1 MIRSIFYDFYRKK
14 YSENE
19 NSSVEIKDTSMT
31 TVGTL
36 INILNSVKIE
46 LSDFNVE
53 LLYFADKYNIKPLY
67 EICIMKLCRWKKVIS
82 QIFCRF
88 FFLCEKWFHEFFCT
102 FFCRFL
108 DETNLF
114 DVASAAARLNDEEL
128 LIEIGQYLSTH
139 QKEITIDR
147 QWKTF
152 IQENPKIFCR
162 IAGVAVLK
170 MMGQTI

>member
-1 MIRSIFYDFYRKK
+1 MKHVVIFYSNFYRKK
-14 YSENE
+14 FTENE

-31 TVGTL
+31 TVATL

-67 EICIMKLCRWKKVIS
+67 EICVMKLCR
-82 QIFCRF
+82 
-88 FFLCEKWFHEFFCT
+88 FLN
-102 FFCRFL
+102 
-108 DETNLF
+108 ETNLF

-170 MMGQTI
+170 MMGQSI